1 MEQNQVVD
9 EATTTRAL
17 PFVAFAIA
25 YVLVGGAIFSVSN
38 ALLRHSSLDDPDVI
52 LLSVLLLTVGLGWP
66 WPLRWR
72 AELSAGSEMRTALS
86 CPANKPDCC
95 GRAGFQSEHFP
106 VLDRIAA

>member
-52 LLSVLLLTVGLGWP
+52 LLSVLLTVGLGWAMASAVARTVERR
-66 WPLRWR
+66 LRD
-72 AELSAGSEMRTALS
+72 ADGSKLPS
-86 CPANKPDCC
+86 
-95 GRAGFQSEHFP
+95 
-106 VLDRIAA
+106 